1 MTNNSSLL
9 QTKIKVLELL
19 DDNANEETIDK
30 FITDQGFTVDQIKN
44 FKIDKKQGVSLF
56 ERFRMGLAPN

>member
-44 FKIDKKQGVSLF
+44 FKINIL
-56 ERFRMGLAPN
+56 